1 MKISTR
7 TEYGMRILVQLARHH
22 GEGPLSLAC
31 IARDEKLPH
40 AYLEQLVS
48 QLRRG
53 GLVTATRGH
62 SGGYQ
67 LTRAPHQISL
77 ADAVRVLEGPLL
89 EMPCAGITN
98 LEACDRPQACSVH
111 GLFQGVYEALSSTLG
126 ATTLADAAVSAG
138 GPPYPAT
145 VRRKRIAQHAAL
157 AASAAAGST
166 APRPAPSRPAAN

>member
-1 MKISTR
+1 MKISRR
-7 TEYGMRILVQLARHH
+7 TEYGMRVLVQLARHH

-48 QLRRG
+48 QLRRA

-67 LTRAPHQISL
+67 LARPPLEISL

-89 EMPCAGITN
+89 EMPCAGAVN
-98 LEACDRPQACSVH
+98 LEACDRPQPCSVH
-111 GLFQGVYEALSSTLG
+111 GLFQGVYEALNSTLG
-126 ATTLADAAVSAG
+126 ATTLADAAISAG
-138 GPPYPAT
+138 GPPYPAA
-145 VRRKRIAQHAAL
+145 VRRRRVAQHAAL
-157 AASAAAGST
+157 AATAASAAAPTSARTG
-166 APRPAPSRPAAN
+166 A